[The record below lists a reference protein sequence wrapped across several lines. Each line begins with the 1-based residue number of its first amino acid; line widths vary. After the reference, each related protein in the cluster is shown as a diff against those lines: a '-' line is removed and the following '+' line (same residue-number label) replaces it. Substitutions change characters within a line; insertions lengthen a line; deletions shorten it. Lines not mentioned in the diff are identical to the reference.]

1 MKTTGHTTEGD
12 FIVEMSP
19 YEHHVLSYLAEA
31 IEGKGIEFMTRPA
44 PGVETEL
51 STALGAVI
59 AFAHTKRMVN
69 DLMKHLKKIDQELM
83 TPNEDEHEKMMRF
96 FQK

>member
-1 MKTTGHTTEGD
+1 MKTTGRTNEGN
-12 FIVEMSP
+12 FIVEMSE
-19 YEHHVLSYLAEA
+19 YEHGVLGYLAEA
-31 IEGKGIEFMTRPA
+31 IEGVGIEFLARPA
-44 PGVETEL
+44 LGMQAEL

-69 DLMKHLKKIDQELM
+69 DLMKHLKEIDQELM

>member
-1 MKTTGHTTEGD
+1 LKTTGRTNEGN
-12 FIVEMSP
+12 FIVEMSE
-19 YEHHVLSYLAEA
+19 YEHNVLSYLAQA
-31 IEGKGIEFMTRPA
+31 IEGVGVEFMTRPPLGMQA
-44 PGVETEL
+44 EL

-69 DLMKHLKKIDQELM
+69 DLTKHLKDIDQELM
-83 TPNEDEHEKMMRF
+83 TPDEDEHEKMMRF